1 VAVKRDGPAASLRGF
16 GKGWSARL
24 PAGASASSPT
34 GRSPESSPEAPAH
47 LRSAQQP
54 RCGKTS
60 GLRAPV
66 PLRALLDT
74 PPGDEIRL
82 VWLPRLMGSCGLT
95 GGYFCRRFAP
105 YRFGS
110 FCFPGVENYS
120 TGWIVE
126 GSSFLISLQM
136 KSSISMSER

>member
-1 VAVKRDGPAASLRGF
+1 MDRFFVFWEAEALGVWEKTARPRGNDTFMVLGIPFLVRENQRASR
-16 GKGWSARL
+16 
-24 PAGASASSPT
+24 
-34 GRSPESSPEAPAH
+34 
-47 LRSAQQP
+47 
-54 RCGKTS
+54 
-60 GLRAPV
+60 RAPV

-82 VWLPRLMGSCGLT
+82 VRLPRLIGSCGVT